1 MQYAIESMFDEPT
14 ETPEEKAGDPAARA
28 REKADEFR
36 MHAELAAV
44 FEGPRKFDAE
54 IIPGLN
60 PEIARSI
67 QKTIGRLEKAKS
79 ADSPVLPPEVAD
91 EAAGLLGL
99 FETREL
105 STNDYHIHRRPGEV
119 MIVRWL
125 QGDQVETFYERIQAH
140 FDAALEGFREEEKQ
154 QQEWKRDPAT
164 LKYLEA
170 LDALEV
176 KMPERYL
183 RELIQKHG

>member
-1 MQYAIESMFDEPT
+1 
-14 ETPEEKAGDPAARA
+14 

-44 FEGPRKFDAE
+44 FEGRRKFDARL
-54 IIPGLN
+54 IPGLDAQV
-60 PEIARSI
+60 ARDV
-67 QKTIGRLEKAKS
+67 QRAIGRLEKAKS
-79 ADSPVLPPEVAD
+79 VESPELPEASAG
-91 EAAGLLGL
+91 EAAELLRLWEAGG
-99 FETREL
+99 L

-125 QGDQVETFYERIQAH
+125 AGDQVESFYERIQAH

-154 QQEWKRDPAT
+154 QQEWKRDPDT

-183 RELIQKHG
+183 RELI